1 MEELVKKFISNPES
15 FTLFRGGNNTNKGGL
30 HFTTDEV
37 WAKNFGD
44 ILLVGKLPAG
54 SKIHLLS
61 KEDIDT
67 GVYLMHTKK
76 FDDTAI
82 NKFLFEQN
90 NYDAM
95 LGTDSMNSDVLDV
108 IVNPKHLK
116 GFKTE

>member
-1 MEELVKKFISNPES
+1 
-15 FTLFRGGNNTNKGGL
+15 
-30 HFTTDEV
+30 
-37 WAKNFGD
+37 
-44 ILLVGKLPAG
+44 
-54 SKIHLLS
+54 
-61 KEDIDT
+61 
-67 GVYLMHTKK
+67 MHTKK